1 MIEQSL
7 KLKTKKIKVE
17 NILVVYNLIFKNALY
32 SLECYIEGNRNQND
46 YCFIENITEDEGEA
60 EFFLEMMSK
69 GRVLPVHIKDMKED
83 YFGKTR

>member
-7 KLKTKKIKVE
+7 KLKTKRITVE

-32 SLECYIEGNRNQND
+32 SIECYIEGNRKQNN
-46 YCFIENITEDEGEA
+46 YSFVENITEDEGEA
-60 EFFLEMMSK
+60 EFFLELMAK
-69 GRVLPVHIKDMKED
+69 GRVLPIHIKDMKED